1 MSTKISKTRK
11 IAGWVVACLLTALYL
26 FSASGKLFLHPEQMD
41 QMKLGDW
48 RVIIALGE
56 ITSALL
62 FLFPKT
68 NRFGTLLLS
77 SYMGGAII
85 IHMTSGISILMPS
98 LVLILVWVVFY
109 LRHPGF
115 FRMENQSATDFS
127 KFQPDIFMMNYS
139 MLFIPI
145 CKGWK

>member
-115 FRMENQSATDFS
+115 FRMEN
-127 KFQPDIFMMNYS
+127 
-139 MLFIPI
+139 
-145 CKGWK
+145 

>member
-1 MSTKISKTRK
+1 MRKIMSTEISKTRK
-11 IAGWVVACLLTALYL
+11 IAGWVIASLLTALYL
-26 FSASGKLFLHPEQMD
+26 FSASGKLFLHPEQME

-56 ITSALL
+56 VSSALL

-85 IHMTSGISILMPS
+85 IHMTGGISIMMPS
-98 LVLILVWVVFY
+98 VVLILVWVGFY
-109 LRHPGF
+109 LRTPEF
-115 FRMENQSATDFS
+115 FKM
-127 KFQPDIFMMNYS
+127 K
-139 MLFIPI
+139 
-145 CKGWK
+145 

>member
-1 MSTKISKTRK
+1 MFVRIFVKNLFIVNQKSHRMKISKTNSIISWV
-11 IAGWVVACLLTALYL
+11 IAGLLTALYL
-26 FSASGKLFLHPEQMD
+26 FSASGKLFLHPEQME

-68 NRFGTLLLS
+68 NKYGTLLLS

-85 IHMTSGISILMPS
+85 LHMTGGMSIAMPS
-98 LVLILVWVVFY
+98 VVLILIWVVAY
-109 LRHPGF
+109 LRNPELF
-115 FRMENQSATDFS
+115 
-127 KFQPDIFMMNYS
+127 KF
-139 MLFIPI
+139 
-145 CKGWK
+145 K

>member
-1 MSTKISKTRK
+1 MKISKSSK
-11 IAGWVVACLLTALYL
+11 IVSWVIAGLLTALYL
-26 FSASGKLFLHPEQMD
+26 FCASGKLFLHPEQME

-68 NRFGTLLLS
+68 NKYGTLLLS

-85 IHMTSGISILMPS
+85 LHMTGGMSIAMPTV
-98 LVLILVWVVFY
+98 VLILIWVVAY
-109 LRHPGF
+109 LRNPEF
-115 FRMENQSATDFS
+115 FKIN
-127 KFQPDIFMMNYS
+127 
-139 MLFIPI
+139 
-145 CKGWK
+145 